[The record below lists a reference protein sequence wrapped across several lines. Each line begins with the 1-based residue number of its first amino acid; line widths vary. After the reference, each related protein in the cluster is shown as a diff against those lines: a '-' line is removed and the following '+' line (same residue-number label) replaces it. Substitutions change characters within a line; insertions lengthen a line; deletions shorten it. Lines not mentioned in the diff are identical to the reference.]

1 MLNAAPT
8 PWHLLHSEDQAFAV
22 VRPRVLPRAPSG
34 VVYSLPHSGRYYPDS
49 FIHQARLQGS
59 ALRAS
64 EDAFVD
70 EMVPFSQD
78 DGISGIA
85 CHYARAFCDV
95 NRNAL
100 ELDARLIRGDLP
112 KAALGLSARVKAGY
126 GVIARCLSANQ
137 DIYRQPID
145 MAEVN
150 RRLDLIYHPYHRQL
164 QTLLREARAAAG
176 RAVLVDWHSMPS
188 SAVAQAGGG
197 RPEVVLGTLHGESC
211 SEDLVRTIR
220 RALEGQG
227 LRVGLNKP
235 FAGGY
240 IVEHYGRPG
249 DGVEAIQIEINR
261 ALYMDEAALTPTE
274 GLQRLRT
281 VFAELTRTLVGRDS
295 NA

>member
-1 MLNAAPT
+1 MADASPT
-8 PWHLLHSEDQAFAV
+8 PWHLVHSEAEAFAV
-22 VRPRVLPRAPSG
+22 VRPRAPSR

-70 EMVPFSQD
+70 DMVPFSAD
-78 DGISGIA
+78 AGVYGIA

-126 GVIARCLSANQ
+126 GVIARCLAANQ
-137 DIYRQPID
+137 DIYRQPLD

-150 RRLDLIYHPYHRQL
+150 RRLDLIHRPYHDTLRG
-164 QTLLREARAAAG
+164 LLREAKRETG

-188 SAVAQAGGG
+188 SALLHAGNAAA
-197 RPEVVLGTLHGESC
+197 RPDIVLGTLHGESA
-211 SEDLVRTIR
+211 SDELVRKVK
-220 RALEGQG
+220 AAFEAQG

-240 IVEHYGRPG
+240 IVEHYGRPD
-249 DGVEAIQIEINR
+249 DGIEAIQVEINR
-261 ALYMDEAALTPTE
+261 ALYMDEATLAPHDGLSRLRGVFAQVTTALTGGVLP
-274 GLQRLRT
+274 
-281 VFAELTRTLVGRDS
+281 
-295 NA
+295 

>member
-1 MLNAAPT
+1 MLTESPT
-8 PWHLLHSEDQAFAV
+8 PWHLVHSEEQAFAV
-22 VRPRVLPRAPSG
+22 VRPRLQPAAG
-34 VVYSLPHSGRYYPDS
+34 VVYSIPHSGRYYPDS

-70 EMVPFSQD
+70 DMVPFSPD
-78 DGISGIA
+78 VGVFGIA

-137 DIYRQPID
+137 DIYRQPLD

-150 RRLDLIYHPYHRQL
+150 RRLDLVYHPYHR
-164 QTLLREARAAAG
+164 TLLSLVREARAQAG
-176 RAVLVDWHSMPS
+176 RVVLIDWHSMPS
-188 SAVAQAGGG
+188 SAIVHAGAA
-197 RPEVVLGTLHGESC
+197 RPDIVLGTLHGESC
-211 SEDLVRTIR
+211 SDALVRTVKGI
-220 RALEGQG
+220 LERHG

-240 IVEHYGRPG
+240 IIEHYGRPG
-249 DGVEAIQIEINR
+249 DGVEAIQVEINR
-261 ALYMDEAALTPTE
+261 ALYMDEAALTPTA
-274 GLQRLRT
+274 GLERLRQ
-281 VFAELTRTLVGRDS
+281 VFADLTRTLVGHP
-295 NA
+295 

>member
-1 MLNAAPT
+1 MLNASPT

-22 VRPRVLPRAPSG
+22 VKPRASSG

-49 FIHQARLQGS
+49 FVHQARLQGS

-70 EMVPFSQD
+70 EMVPFSPD
-78 DGISGIA
+78 AGIAGIA

-145 MAEVN
+145 MVEVN
-150 RRLDLIYHPYHRQL
+150 RRLDLIYHPYHRML
-164 QTLLREARAAAG
+164 QTLVREAKAATG
-176 RAVLVDWHSMPS
+176 RAVLIDWHSMPS
-188 SAVAQAGGG
+188 SAVIHAGAG
-197 RPEVVLGTLHGESC
+197 RPDIVLGTLHGESC
-211 SEDLVRTIR
+211 SEALVRKVKGV
-220 RALEGQG
+220 LEGQG

-249 DGVEAIQIEINR
+249 DGVEAMQIEINR
-261 ALYMDEAALTPTE
+261 ALYMDEAALTPTA
-274 GLQRLRT
+274 GLERLRGA
-281 VFAELTRTLVGRDS
+281 FSHLTRILVES
-295 NA
+295 AV

>member
-1 MLNAAPT
+1 MLNHTPT

-22 VRPRVLPRAPSG
+22 VRPRVPSG
-34 VVYSLPHSGRYYPDS
+34 LVYSLPHSGRYYPDS

-70 EMVPFSQD
+70 EMVPLSPA
-78 DGISGIA
+78 DGVAGIA

-137 DIYRQPID
+137 DIYRQPLD
-145 MAEVN
+145 MTEVN
-150 RRLDLIYHPYHRQL
+150 RRLELIYHPYHRTL
-164 QTLLREARAAAG
+164 QTLIREARSAAG
-176 RAVLVDWHSMPS
+176 RAVLIDWHSMPS
-188 SAVAQAGGG
+188 SAIVHSGAA
-197 RPEVVLGTLHGESC
+197 RPDIVLGTLHGESC
-211 SEDLVRTIR
+211 SEALVRKVKS
-220 RALEGQG
+220 ALEGQG

-249 DGVEAIQIEINR
+249 DGIEAMQIEINR
-261 ALYMDEAALTPTE
+261 ALYMDEATLTPTD
-274 GLQRLRT
+274 GLERLRT
-281 VFAELTRTLVGRDS
+281 IFSGLTRILVAG
-295 NA
+295 A

>member
-22 VRPRVLPRAPSG
+22 VRPRVPSR

-70 EMVPFSQD
+70 EMVPFSAD
-78 DGISGIA
+78 DGISGLA

-137 DIYRQPID
+137 DIYRQPLD

-150 RRLDLIYHPYHRQL
+150 RRLDLIYHPYHRTL
-164 QTLLREARAAAG
+164 QTLLREARAAGG

-188 SAVAQAGGG
+188 SAVTQAGAV
-197 RPEVVLGTLHGESC
+197 RPDIVLGTLHGESC
-211 SEDLVRTIR
+211 SEVLVRTVR

-261 ALYMDEAALTPTE
+261 ALYMDEVALTPTA
-274 GLQRLRT
+274 GLERLRGA
-281 VFAELTRTLVGRDS
+281 FAELTRTLVAG
-295 NA
+295 AG

>member
-1 MLNAAPT
+1 MPDASPT
-8 PWHLLHSEDQAFAV
+8 PWHLVHSEAEAFAV
-22 VRPRVLPRAPSG
+22 LRPHAPSR

-70 EMVPFSQD
+70 DMVPFSPE
-78 DGISGIA
+78 DGIYGIA

-126 GVIARCLSANQ
+126 GVIARCLAANQ
-137 DIYRQPID
+137 DIYRQPLD

-150 RRLDLIYHPYHRQL
+150 RRLDLIHRPYHDSL
-164 QTLLREARAAAG
+164 QALLREAKKLNG

-188 SAVAQAGGG
+188 SALVHAGGAAAA
-197 RPEVVLGTLHGESC
+197 RPDIVLGTLHGESA
-211 SEDLVRTIR
+211 SDALVRKIKGAFEAR
-220 RALEGQG
+220 G

-261 ALYMDEAALTPTE
+261 ALYMDEATLVPHD
-274 GLQRLRT
+274 GLSRLRG
-281 VFAELTRTLVGRDS
+281 VFAQVTKTLTDS
-295 NA
+295 AN

>member
-1 MLNAAPT
+1 MLNASPT

-22 VRPRVLPRAPSG
+22 VRPRPEATPSG

-49 FIHQARLQGS
+49 FVHQARLQGS

-70 EMVPFSQD
+70 EMVPFSPD
-78 DGISGIA
+78 DGIAGIA

-137 DIYRQPID
+137 DIYRHPLD

-150 RRLDLIYHPYHRQL
+150 RRLELIYHPYHRML
-164 QTLLREARAAAG
+164 QALIREARTATG
-176 RAVLVDWHSMPS
+176 RAVVVDWHSMPS
-188 SAVAQAGGG
+188 SAVSHAGAG
-197 RPEVVLGTLHGESC
+197 RPDIVLGTLHGESC
-211 SEDLVRTIR
+211 SEALTRRIR
-220 RALEGQG
+220 SVLEGQG
-227 LRVGLNKP
+227 LKVGLNKP

-261 ALYMDEAALTPTE
+261 ALYMDETALTPTA
-274 GLQRLRT
+274 GLERLRGA
-281 VFAELTRTLVGRDS
+281 FAELTRRLVAG
-295 NA
+295 AV

>member
-1 MLNAAPT
+1 MLSAVPT

-22 VRPRVLPRAPSG
+22 IRPRVPPRSPAG

-49 FIHQARLQGS
+49 FIHEARLQGS

-70 EMVPFSQD
+70 EMVPFSAD
-78 DGISGIA
+78 NGVFGIA

-137 DIYRQPID
+137 DIYRQPLD

-150 RRLDLIYHPYHRQL
+150 RRLDLIYHPYHRTL
-164 QTLLREARAAAG
+164 QALVREARAMAG

-188 SAVAQAGGG
+188 SALTQAAG
-197 RPEVVLGTLHGESC
+197 RPDIVLGTLHGESC
-211 SEDLVRTIR
+211 SEGLVRSIR
-220 RALEGQG
+220 RTLEARG

-249 DGVEAIQIEINR
+249 DAVEAIQIEINR
-261 ALYMDEAALTPTE
+261 ALYMDEAALTPTA
-274 GLQRLRT
+274 GLERLRP
-281 VFAELTRTLVGRDS
+281 VFEELTRTLVAG
-295 NA
+295 A

>member
-22 VRPRVLPRAPSG
+22 VRPRVPSR

-70 EMVPFSQD
+70 EMVPFSPD
-78 DGISGIA
+78 DGISGLA

-137 DIYRQPID
+137 DIYRQPLD

-150 RRLDLIYHPYHRQL
+150 RRLDLIYHPYHRTL
-164 QTLLREARAAAG
+164 QTLLREARAAGG

-188 SAVAQAGGG
+188 SAVIQAGAV
-197 RPEVVLGTLHGESC
+197 RPDIVLGTLHGESC
-211 SEDLVRTIR
+211 SEALVRAVR

-261 ALYMDEAALTPTE
+261 ALYMDEVALTPTA
-274 GLQRLRT
+274 GLERLRGA
-281 VFAELTRTLVGRDS
+281 FAELTRTLVAGAS
-295 NA
+295 